1 MTETPDAITLSPDGF
16 SMPTVEVLTGRGFI
30 TGKSGSGKSNTAS
43 VVCEELLDAGA
54 PLLVVDTDGEYY
66 GLKEQYELLHVG
78 GDDRCDLQVSVDD
91 ADRLARVAL
100 ERHVPVVLDTSGFDD
115 PD

>member
-1 MTETPDAITLSPDGF
+1 MTETPDAITLSADGF
-16 SMPTVEVLTGRGFI
+16 TMPTVEVLTGRGFV
-30 TGKSGSGKSNTAS
+30 TGKSGSSKSNTVS

-54 PLLVVDTDGEYY
+54 PLMIVDTDGEYY

-78 GDDRCDLQVSVDD
+78 GDDRYDLRVGVDD

-100 ERHVPVVLDTSGFDD
+100 LLTGLVLGALLVVVLG
-115 PD
+115 